1 MTLVQ
6 LTLALLALLLTPGPT
21 NTLMLLAGGEGG
33 LRRVLRL
40 LPVEVAAYLTIILP
54 LAFLATHLADHLAW
68 VRPTVAIM
76 AGLWVLYLAIRLWRP
91 EPATAQAGSVTATRL
106 GLTTLL
112 NPKALIMG
120 LVLLPAAGTTG
131 ASLAL
136 LVLCIAL
143 VALLWGGAGA
153 LLRGRAQHAPAL
165 PLIRRVAAVWLAGL
179 SLMLLAGGI
188 GAA

>member
-1 MTLVQ
+1 MSLVQ

-33 LRRVLRL
+33 LRRVIRL
-40 LPVEVAAYLTIILP
+40 LPVELAAYLAVILP
-54 LAFLATHLADHLAW
+54 LALLATGLAEHLAGL
-68 VRPTVAIM
+68 RPAIAVL
-76 AGLWVLYLAIRLWRP
+76 AGLWVFYLAIRLWRP
-91 EPATAQAGSVTATRL
+91 EPAATQTGSVTALRL

-120 LVLLPAAGTTG
+120 LVLLPAAGLSG
-131 ASLAL
+131 ATVVL
-136 LVLCIAL
+136 LILCIAS

-153 LLRGRAQHAPAL
+153 LLRGRAAQTSAL
-165 PLIRRVAAVWLAGL
+165 PLVRRAAAVWLAGL